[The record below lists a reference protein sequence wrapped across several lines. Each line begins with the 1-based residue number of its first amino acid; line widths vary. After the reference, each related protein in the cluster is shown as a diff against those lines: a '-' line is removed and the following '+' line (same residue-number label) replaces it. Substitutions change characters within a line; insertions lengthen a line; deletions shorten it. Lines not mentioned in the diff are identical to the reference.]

1 MNPRTKAALIG
12 GVVAGLLSAI
22 PVVNYCCCLWAIG
35 GGILAVY
42 LYVKGTSATV
52 TPGGGASL
60 GAVAGG
66 IGAAIYLVIS
76 LPLNLIIGAAAV
88 AGQMEQMERAGVS
101 IPLSGMALVI
111 VFVIIG
117 AVCVFIFTLIGGLI
131 GAPIFGKGSAAAP
144 PPPPPPP
151 GYGGP
156 GPGGPA
162 GPAGPAGGGYGQGV

>member
-66 IGAAIYLVIS
+66 IAAAIYLVIS
-76 LPLNLIIGAAAV
+76 LPLNLLIGAAAV
-88 AGQMEQMERAGVS
+88 GGPMER
-101 IPLSGMALVI
+101 
-111 VFVIIG
+111 
-117 AVCVFIFTLIGGLI
+117 IGG
-131 GAPIFGKGSAAAP
+131 
-144 PPPPPPP
+144 
-151 GYGGP
+151 
-156 GPGGPA
+156 
-162 GPAGPAGGGYGQGV
+162 GGGSVPTPGQRLGNVLRPH

>member
-66 IGAAIYLVIS
+66 IAAAIYLVIS
-76 LPLNLIIGAAAV
+76 LPLNLLIGAAAV

-117 AVCVFIFTLIGGLI
+117 AVCVFIFTMIGGLI
-131 GAPIFGKGSAAAP
+131 GAPIFGKGGAAAP

-151 GYGGP
+151 PAGGYGGP

-162 GPAGPAGGGYGQGV
+162 SGGSGQGV

>member
-1 MNPRTKAALIG
+1 MNPRTKAAVIG
-12 GVVAGLLSAI
+12 GVIAGVLSAI
-22 PVVNYCCCLWAIG
+22 PIVNYCCCLWAIG
-35 GGILAVY
+35 GGVLAVF
-42 LYVKGTSATV
+42 LFVKDTNATV

-66 IGAAIYLVIS
+66 VAAVVYLVIS
-76 LPLNLIIGAAAV
+76 LPLNLLIGAAAV

-117 AVCVFIFTLIGGLI
+117 AVCVFVFTLLGGVI
-131 GAPIFGKGSAAAP
+131 GAPIFGKGGGAAVPP

-151 GYGGP
+151 GGFGGP
-156 GPGGPA
+156 GM
-162 GPAGPAGGGYGQGV
+162 